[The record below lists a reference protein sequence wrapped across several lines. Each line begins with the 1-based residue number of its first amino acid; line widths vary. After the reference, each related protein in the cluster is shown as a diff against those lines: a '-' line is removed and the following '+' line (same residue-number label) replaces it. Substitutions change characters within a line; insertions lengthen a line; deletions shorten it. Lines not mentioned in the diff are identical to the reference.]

1 MEGALIFA
9 SIIVGIAVADQ
20 LVSLHR
26 LLRRR
31 RVVRWDWAAPAV
43 ALLVLLAQ
51 VQIWWSLARGEGALT
66 IGAFLPM
73 LVLLI
78 LMFLLASAVL
88 PDEVPAAGLDLKSY
102 YHDNGSY
109 IWSLFSCAAGWG
121 TATRIV
127 TDLQAGA
134 TAPPLLAGRIP
145 EFLVLAMI
153 ISLIFIRRRW
163 WHAVAL
169 LILAGVGPVLWLS
182 RSLG

>member
-9 SIIVGIAVADQ
+9 SIIVGLAVADE
-20 LVSLHR
+20 LVSLQR

-31 RVVRWDWAAPAV
+31 HEVRWDWAAPAV

-51 VQIWWSLARGEGALT
+51 VQIWWSLAQGEGPLT

-88 PDEVPAAGLDLKSY
+88 PDEVPAQGFDLKVY

-109 IWSLFSCAAGWG
+109 IWTLFSAAAGWG

-127 TDLQAGA
+127 TDIQAGTQA
-134 TAPPLLAGRIP
+134 LPLLIERIP
-145 EFLVLAMI
+145 EFLVLGVI
-153 ISLIFIRRRW
+153 VSLIFVRSRW
-163 WHAVAL
+163 WHAAAL
-169 LILAGVGPVLWLS
+169 LILVGVGPVLWLS
-182 RSLG
+182 RSLN